1 MRFEFD
7 LSMLNNNLLFSILG
21 GLISVLIT
29 FIDKCVCV
37 KDDTQ
42 VNYISYIKTFILV
55 FSICYL
61 FLNLRPDKTET
72 NNKILLKNLLEGLD
86 MELPE
91 ELKAIDSSSTDPQ
104 KLS

>member
-21 GLISVLIT
+21 GLISVLIV

-61 FLNLRPDKTET
+61 LL
-72 NNKILLKNLLEGLD
+72 LLKDNISNIN
-86 MELPE
+86 
-91 ELKAIDSSSTDPQ
+91 IDDTTESEI
-104 KLS
+104 KLGEPDF

>member
-61 FLNLRPDKTET
+61 LL
-72 NNKILLKNLLEGLD
+72 LLKDNITNIN
-86 MELPE
+86 
-91 ELKAIDSSSTDPQ
+91 IDDTQESEI
-104 KLS
+104 KLGEPDF